1 MSHVNGP
8 RSGNADLLDA
18 LQAVGALVAR
28 LPYGVVEP
36 VLCGTAATSLY
47 TAGLWRCAE
56 MALWMAEPLALTAAL
71 TAEGFRPD
79 DSGGPGEGGLR
90 RPDLRCTLRVARGG
104 CGVGPAIA
112 TNTVR
117 VGLDL
122 DAAAI
127 FERGLFSIRVIGIED
142 LIADQIVGWLRKG
155 GRQGEAAVLSQVL
168 IELGRMGAGGP
179 FRHAYLQRRLD
190 RETNGEAIF
199 ELPHTASPLDDLA
212 PRHTSLTAIAS
223 VVNRWR
229 IRRGLSNDV
238 DENAPA
244 DAPHTA
250 QSCLDRCRNDL
261 EERRGQSSAPGARII
276 PFPINRAHQPRNS
289 GG

>member
-122 DAAAI
+122 DATAI

-190 RETNGEAIF
+190 RETNGEAVF
-199 ELPHTASPLDDLA
+199 ELPDAASPLDDLA

-229 IRRGLSNDV
+229 SRRGLSNDV
-238 DENAPA
+238 HENGFA
-244 DAPHTA
+244 DALATA
-250 QSCLDRCRNDL
+250 PSGADRSRNDQ
-261 EERRGQSSAPGARII
+261 EEREGQTPAPGARII
-276 PFPINRAHQPRNS
+276 PFPMNRANDQR
-289 GG
+289 